1 MHTSHYLEQAI
12 FYQSSHA
19 TDQLLRSTS
28 EALFQ
33 RPGQKSWI
41 EVYYQQ
47 PMQQKL
53 RSPAPA
59 LDCHQDSELSRIYP
73 TLRDESRSSSLDVDP
88 PPNYDNSP
96 CLLRQDV
103 LDLQDVQRIET
114 VSALIA
120 VFHT

>member
-19 TDQLLRSTS
+19 TNQLLRSTS
-28 EALFQ
+28 DALFQ

-41 EVYYQQ
+41 EVYYQP

-53 RSPAPA
+53 PSPAPT
-59 LDCHQDSELSRIYP
+59 LDCHQGSDLSRAS
-73 TLRDESRSSSLDVDP
+73 TLDGDP
-88 PPNYDNSP
+88 PPTYDSSS
-96 CLLRQDV
+96 CLRRHDV